1 MRAFRY
7 ESLPGRV
14 VFGVD
19 SALDVASEIS
29 GQRVLVLAT
38 PRGLPLARRLAQ
50 PLGDRVAGEFT
61 AVREHVPVAV
71 AEQAVACARSLG
83 ADCLLAIGGGSTV
96 GTAKAIALEL
106 RLPIVA
112 VPTTYAGSEMTP
124 VWGMTSADGKRTG
137 RSLDVLPSL
146 VVYDP
151 SLTMGLPRELTV
163 TSAMNAMA
171 HSVEGVYAA
180 GANPISSLMAVESVR
195 ALASGLQAKDGL
207 EARTSLLYGAYLA
220 GAVFAVAGSGL
231 HHKICH
237 VLGGAYALP
246 HAATHTVVLP
256 HVAAFMDGPALAPIA
271 SALDAL
277 TAAEGLRALAR
288 RVEAPTS
295 LVDIGFD
302 PAKLAEAASLVAARV
317 DVAEDAIRGL
327 LAAAL

>member
-19 SALDVASEIS
+19 SALTVAEEIS

-38 PRGLPLARRLAQ
+38 PRGLPLARSLAE

-61 AVREHVPVAV
+61 SVREHVPVAV
-71 AEQAVACARSLG
+71 ASQAVEVARSVG

-124 VWGMTSADGKRTG
+124 VWGMTSPSGKRTG
-137 RSLDVLPSL
+137 RSLDVLPAV

-151 SLTMGLPRELTV
+151 SLTVGLPRTLTV

-180 GANPISSLMAVESVR
+180 GANPISSLMAEESVR
-195 ALASGLQAKDGL
+195 ALAKGLVAADDV

-237 VLGGAYALP
+237 VLGGAYDLP

-256 HVAAFMDGPALAPIA
+256 HVAEFMDGPALAPIA
-271 SALDAL
+271 SALNAP
-277 TAAEGLRALAR
+277 TAADGLRALAR
-288 RVEAPTS
+288 RVDAPTS
-295 LVDIGFD
+295 LADIGFT
-302 PAKLAEAASLVAARV
+302 PANLSEAAALVAAQV
-317 DVAEDAIRGL
+317 DVPEPRVRAL
-327 LAAAL
+327 LASAL